1 MDDIKYWRRRRNL
14 FLFAADKFRFK
25 KIRFIFTLFFFL
37 GEKSDSRLFL
47 VIGVRPYLSYFNV
60 RAFTNMARSNKLK
73 VSNLPSLLGP
83 VIFLLFEKNALG
95 KMIGGLFFIMLYSS
109 IKSLF

>member
-25 KIRFIFTLFFFL
+25 NIRFIFTLFLVL

-47 VIGVRPYLSYFNV
+47 LIGVRLYSSYFNV

-95 KMIGGLFFIMLYSS
+95 KMVGGLFFHHVVL
-109 IKSLF
+109 